1 MENTDLTKTEI
12 IDLVVEYI
20 NNNTRQVLY
29 FIKNDG
35 TVGMANV
42 ELGALDKKIE
52 IENNYKGYKNI
63 VNILEG
69 TSGGGSY
76 AMFIDIDG
84 NINIG

>member
-1 MENTDLTKTEI
+1 MKKNICI
-12 IDLVVEYI
+12 I
-20 NNNTRQVLY
+20 VLLLCV
-29 FIKNDG
+29 IG
-35 TVGMANV
+35 
-42 ELGALDKKIE
+42 LGGYLSYDKFFKE
-52 IENNYKGYKNI
+52 EKEVENNYKDYKNI